1 MKKHPV
7 PNCAVNSGGLKRKW
21 QSGLVLVDDDDC
33 DDVVDDDDDG
43 DDVAVYDDD
52 DDDDDDDAVNDDPHV
67 EEEGYSA
74 GCLVFSVGPLIEPH
88 YQRISY

>member
-1 MKKHPV
+1 MV
-7 PNCAVNSGGLKRKW
+7 
-21 QSGLVLVDDDDC
+21 
-33 DDVVDDDDDG
+33 
-43 DDVAVYDDD
+43 DDD
-52 DDDDDDDAVNDDPHV
+52 DDDDDDAGNDEDDDAVNDDPHV

>member
-33 DDVVDDDDDG
+33 DDVVNDDAVDDD
-43 DDVAVYDDD
+43 VVNV
-52 DDDDDDDAVNDDPHV
+52 DDDDDDAVNDDPHV

>member
-33 DDVVDDDDDG
+33 DDVVN
-43 DDVAVYDDD
+43 D